1 MHVMRF
7 MGFPGGSDGKESA
20 CNAADTGSIPGLER
34 SPGKDNSN
42 PLQYSRLENPTERSL
57 AGYSPWDHRVGH
69 RRATNTTKLYTL
81 YLPSLVV
88 QFISIKALDI

>member
-57 AGYSPWDHRVGH
+57 AGYSPWDHKESDAAEQLTR
-69 RRATNTTKLYTL
+69 LSFIL
-81 YLPSLVV
+81 CISLH
-88 QFISIKALDI
+88 L